1 MNRLSAHFLFI
12 PRYTAGSVEYG
23 SLQLSDLNILG
34 TLGVGA
40 FGKVYLVSWLN
51 VLSVEVTMN
60 WADSSNLTG
69 IRLRGEGNFFNLNQ
83 KVDKLCCLF
92 CQIEEYTELC
102 QHQYCTLNVRFYLV
116 WVYKSANWFKWS
128 VVLTGYPRAFTFW
141 TRHCRLQLCVLE
153 LLTST
158 YFPLIDE
165 LSAIPIYFNYLETNC
180 TKLSRVKC

>member
-1 MNRLSAHFLFI
+1 MGPSGMNRLSAHFLFI

-83 KVDKLCCLF
+83 KVDKSCCLF
-92 CQIEEYTELC
+92 GQSYV
-102 QHQYCTLNVRFYLV
+102 N
-116 WVYKSANWFKWS
+116 
-128 VVLTGYPRAFTFW
+128 
-141 TRHCRLQLCVLE
+141 
-153 LLTST
+153 TST
-158 YFPLIDE
+158 ALSMSDFTWYGFTSQLIDLNDLLFWLVSRE
-165 LSAIPIYFNYLETNC
+165 PLLSEPGIADFNYVFLNFWQA
-180 TKLSRVKC
+180 LIFL

>member
-1 MNRLSAHFLFI
+1 MGPSGMNRLSAHFLFI

-83 KVDKLCCLF
+83 KVDKSCCLF
-92 CQIEEYTELC
+92 GQIEEYTELC

-116 WVYKSANWFKWS
+116 SVYKSANWFKW
-128 VVLTGYPRAFTFW
+128 LLFW
-141 TRHCRLQLCVLE
+141 LVSRE
-153 LLTST
+153 PLLSE
-158 YFPLIDE
+158 PGIAD
-165 LSAIPIYFNYLETNC
+165 FNYVFLNFWQA
-180 TKLSRVKC
+180 LIFL